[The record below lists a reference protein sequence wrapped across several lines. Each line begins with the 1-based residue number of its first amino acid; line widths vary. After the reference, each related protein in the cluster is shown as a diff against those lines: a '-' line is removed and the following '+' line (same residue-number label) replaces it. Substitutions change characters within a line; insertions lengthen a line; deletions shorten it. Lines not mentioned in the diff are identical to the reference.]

1 MAALKNFD
9 GPGGAWKCRLADTPR
24 KKDVEHA
31 MPYPLSNVLVDSLC
45 PETRKKLTAQLVKV
59 PLPIRTALYEP
70 CKTPSHVHFL
80 TSGIAS
86 IVTTMADGQ
95 TVEVATVGREGAPQ
109 GIHLLAPIPVP
120 SRCFMQVAGT
130 GWRIEFK
137 VLERLQAQEQD
148 LHKALLAYAQ
158 YQNLISGQIVACNRL
173 HGARSRL
180 ARWLLMLQDRTGET
194 TLKLTQ
200 EFLGDM
206 IGSQRST
213 VNEVTSTLEE
223 RGAIRHGRGTI
234 QILDRNDLV
243 KLSCECY
250 GPTRMLLGALYRMA
264 GQPVFGE
271 NGRD

>member
-1 MAALKNFD
+1 MA
-9 GPGGAWKCRLADTPR
+9 
-24 KKDVEHA
+24 
-31 MPYPLSNVLVDSLC
+31 YPLSNVLVESLS
-45 PETRKKLTAQLVKV
+45 PETRKKLYAQSVKV
-59 PLPIRTALYEP
+59 PLPIRTSLYEP

-109 GIHLLAPIPVP
+109 GIHLLAPIPVL

-130 GWRIEFK
+130 GLRIEYK
-137 VLERLQAQEQD
+137 VLERLQAEEED

-158 YQNLISGQIVACNRL
+158 YQNIISGQIVACNRL
-173 HGARSRL
+173 HDVRSRL

-194 TLKLTQ
+194 TLRLTQ

-206 IGSQRST
+206 IGSQRTT

-223 RGAIRHGRGTI
+223 RGAIRNGRGTI
-234 QILDRNDLV
+234 HILDRKALGR
-243 KLSCECY
+243 LSCECY
-250 GPTRMLLGALYRMA
+250 QQTRMLLCALYRMA
-264 GQPVFGE
+264 GQPLFDEESAVLTE
-271 NGRD
+271 NSILRS